1 MEGRELVRERAMNES
16 LDAHDG
22 LVEVVVHGQL
32 EALEGKEIKCRGFA
46 FHLVFY
52 VQTPIVT
59 VIVMFSCFDIHYR
72 NTFLHQDLESYAIL
86 QVQLTR
92 QINQ

>member
-1 MEGRELVRERAMNES
+1 MNES

-52 VQTPIVT
+52 VQTRLQTPYQPIVT

-86 QVQLTR
+86 KVQLTR

>member
-1 MEGRELVRERAMNES
+1 MEGRELVRERATNES

-52 VQTPIVT
+52 ARTRLQTPNQPIVT
-59 VIVMFSCFDIHYR
+59 VIA
-72 NTFLHQDLESYAIL
+72 L
-86 QVQLTR
+86 
-92 QINQ
+92 